1 MAGLS
6 GAPVLKGTNTL
17 FANLSAIAGLDKA
30 RASQAGAEV
39 ILTYMQS
46 ITPVDTGELMDSE
59 HIVVENDSV
68 SIQVDAEHASHVE
81 FGTIKMRAQPFF
93 RPAIDTQ
100 QKPAAKAIAAD
111 VTQQIKEIVLGR

>member
-6 GAPVLKGTNTL
+6 AQSPLKGTNKL
-17 FANLSAIAGLDKA
+17 FANLSAIAGLDKV
-30 RASQAGAEV
+30 RASTAGAEV

-46 ITPVDTGELMDSE
+46 ITAVDTGELRDSE

-81 FGTIKMRAQPFF
+81 FGTVKMKAQPYM